1 MSNTPASSYLI
12 DAAINYLSEEASK
25 LSGVY
30 SFERNELVQYL
41 TNKFPNDPKNTE
53 GARTGALNRL
63 FDSNPKIIK
72 IAHGKYVYSE
82 LKPIESLTNEMI
94 INELQKTLNKID
106 GLTDSLTIV
115 DTFTKEDRKV
125 LYNIELAVQNLKNL
139 ISEIE
144 K

>member
-12 DAAINYLSEEASK
+12 NAAITYLSEEASK

-63 FDSNPKIIK
+63 FDSNPQIIK
-72 IAHGKYVYSE
+72 VAHGKYVYSE
-82 LKPIESLTNEMI
+82 LTPVESITNEMI
-94 INELQKTLNKID
+94 INELQKALNKID

-115 DTFTKEDRKV
+115 DTFTKEDRK
-125 LYNIELAVQNLKNL
+125 LFYNIELAVQNLKDL